1 MHIEKGSVWSCRYN
15 QIPYTDEPED
25 LLKSRCRLKL
35 YENIIVINF
44 KRVRSMLHAKVIRT
58 NGMISW
64 IHFDDFVAGKLI
76 KIL

>member
-1 MHIEKGSVWSCRYN
+1 MHIEKGSIWSCLN
-15 QIPYTDEPED
+15 CQIPYADDPD
-25 LLKSRCRLKL
+25 NLSKSSYRLNL